1 MIITYVDGREVEIND
16 RSGVNILE
24 EIYGIITAT
33 SPPVYPDEK
42 IPRKELSDILQTI
55 SDYLQ
60 PEDVFDPERLDD
72 LARSR
77 GFVEGPDFD

>member
-1 MIITYVDGREVEIND
+1 MIITYQDGWKAEIKDSIGNSILNEV
-16 RSGVNILE
+16 SHA
-24 EIYGIITAT
+24 ITYDTTHQAT
-33 SPPVYPDEK
+33 
-42 IPRKELSDILQTI
+42 LSDILQTI